1 MVMEANGGMGG
12 DTLLEGGLA
21 IASNFFTCTVLCK
34 KLHMCNFF
42 DETVQ
47 VDLHKGHFAKWPLH
61 IKMPGASI
69 SMKRILRNHDFI

>member
-42 DETVQ
+42 GKTVQ
-47 VDLHKGHFAKWPLH
+47 VDLHKGHFAK
-61 IKMPGASI
+61 
-69 SMKRILRNHDFI
+69 